1 MGQEDVRRSD
11 ELANRSPLTPDHT
24 SGELPQRVDV
34 DCTASSTSGD
44 LLLSGA
50 SLEQYLACVI
60 PPPPSLSDPVDPA
73 DSLYSSSSTT
83 SSGVVMDVDPAS
95 LIVPPPPVPVTL
107 ADNGHSG
114 QTSPAGPARVAGCT
128 SPAVSSKQAVPPPT
142 KPKHTKKSG
151 SDAAANTGIGTDTA
165 APRQR
170 SDDVTLP
177 RGGRD
182 VTGSDDV
189 TGSRGSAS
197 ECLLNAVEFFP
208 PPPPL
213 DDWNLV
219 TASSDNLPPPPPSVL
234 QASGADWSVSDRAGL
249 VSLGAT
255 TSVLQASGSVTTGTA
270 AVRPKGTS
278 DNAIKSPVSAS
289 SSKSDDELTSE
300 LAAVMLAA
308 RLRAEP
314 NQPVT
319 TGR

>member
-11 ELANRSPLTPDHT
+11 ELANRSPLTPDHA

-170 SDDVTLP
+170 SDDVT
-177 RGGRD
+177 
-182 VTGSDDV
+182 
-189 TGSRGSAS
+189 GSRGSAS

-234 QASGADWSVSDRAGL
+234 QASG
-249 VSLGAT
+249 
-255 TSVLQASGSVTTGTA
+255 SVTTGTA

-289 SSKSDDELTSE
+289 SSKSDDQLTSE